1 MEINVEK
8 NTLAVDTDTLIG
20 KLIAGCK
27 GRIFI
32 KSPRIKGGKREITS
46 VTDITDNIKAEPNVT
61 KPKAKKASEKKS
73 K

>member
-1 MEINVEK
+1 MEIKVEK

-32 KSPRIKGGKREITS
+32 KSPRIKGGKREITAVNNIS
-46 VTDITDNIKAEPNVT
+46 EVTDV
-61 KPKAKKASEKKS
+61 KPKVTRKPREKKS